1 MNFAPIG
8 ILLVMELIIAFLVAV
23 GAISLACYTVVRVC
37 YKAKSDALKKHP
49 ALEREEKNESTRRD
63 LGRDPEKGRGIKKV
77 ISMKVKF
84 KKKRL
89 LKRRGI
95 SIVCVLSMTLFSVA
109 CQKAGEAES
118 PSRNQYK
125 RIEKA
130 TDTDYP
136 QLSFNE
142 MANSSDL
149 VVAADFLGFTKPF
162 KVSPYG
168 GGDISIYR
176 DAVFKVKKVYKG
188 EMKEGRTVTVRI
200 PGGDVVDDGRQT
212 IYAEPTEA
220 DWMYNDENEKVLFL
234 GRPRADRYKTRED
247 YYKFVTGP
255 NGMYDLRD
263 NTLFGL
269 FHEDVTIDAKALDS
283 IDPTVDPAAEEKAEM
298 DERLQEK
305 SMTREEYDGY
315 FESLEQYG
323 TKEP

>member
-1 MNFAPIG
+1 M
-8 ILLVMELIIAFLVAV
+8 
-23 GAISLACYTVVRVC
+23 
-37 YKAKSDALKKHP
+37 
-49 ALEREEKNESTRRD
+49 
-63 LGRDPEKGRGIKKV
+63 
-77 ISMKVKF
+77 ISMKIKF

-95 SIVCVLSMTLFSVA
+95 SILCVLSMTLFAVA

-130 TDTDYP
+130 TVTDYA

-168 GGDISIYR
+168 GGELSIYR

-188 EMKEGRTVTVRI
+188 ESKEGKTVTVRI
-200 PGGDVVDDGRQT
+200 PGGEVVDDERQT

-220 DWMYNDENEKVLFL
+220 DFMYNSENEKVLFL
-234 GRPRADRYKTRED
+234 ARPRADRYKTRED
-247 YYKFVTGP
+247 YYKLVTGP

-263 NTLFGL
+263 NTLFGIV
-269 FHEDVTIDAKALDS
+269 HEDVTIDAKALDS
-283 IDPTVDPAAEEKAEM
+283 IDPAVDPATEEKAEM
-298 DERLQEK
+298 DKRLREK
-305 SMTREEYDGY
+305 SMTREEYDEY
-315 FESLEQYG
+315 FEQMDQYG
-323 TKEP
+323 VKEP

>member
-1 MNFAPIG
+1 M
-8 ILLVMELIIAFLVAV
+8 
-23 GAISLACYTVVRVC
+23 
-37 YKAKSDALKKHP
+37 
-49 ALEREEKNESTRRD
+49 
-63 LGRDPEKGRGIKKV
+63 
-77 ISMKVKF
+77 ISMKIKF
-84 KKKRL
+84 KKERL

-95 SIVCVLSMTLFSVA
+95 SILCVLSICLFAVA
-109 CQKAGEAES
+109 CQKAEKTEK
-118 PSRNQYK
+118 PSREGYK

-136 QLSFNE
+136 PLSFNE

-188 EMKEGRTVTVRI
+188 ESKEGRTVTVRI
-200 PGGDVVDDGRQT
+200 PGGDVVDDEKQT

-220 DWMYNDENEKVLFL
+220 DFMFNDENEKVLFL
-234 GRPRADRYKTRED
+234 ARPRADRYKTRED
-247 YYKFVTGP
+247 YYIFVTGP

-269 FHEDVTIDAKALDS
+269 FHEDVTFDAKALDS
-283 IDPTVDPAAEEKAEM
+283 IDPAVDPAAEEKAEM
-298 DERLQEK
+298 DERLREK
-305 SMTREEYDGY
+305 SMTREEYDAY
-315 FESLEQYG
+315 FEQMDQYG
-323 TKEP
+323 VKEP

>member
-1 MNFAPIG
+1 
-8 ILLVMELIIAFLVAV
+8 
-23 GAISLACYTVVRVC
+23 
-37 YKAKSDALKKHP
+37 
-49 ALEREEKNESTRRD
+49 
-63 LGRDPEKGRGIKKV
+63 
-77 ISMKVKF
+77 MKVKF
-84 KKKRL
+84 KKARL
-89 LKRRGI
+89 MKMRGI
-95 SIVCVLSMTLFSVA
+95 SILCMASICLFAVA
-109 CQKAGEAES
+109 CGKAEEAEK
-118 PSRNQYK
+118 PSQNQYK

-136 QLSFNE
+136 LLSFNE

-188 EMKEGRTVTVRI
+188 ESKEGSTVTVRI
-200 PGGDVVDDGRQT
+200 PGGEVVDDEKQI

-234 GRPRADRYKTRED
+234 ARPRVDRYKTRED
-247 YYKFVTGP
+247 YYILVTGP

-269 FHEDVTIDAKALDS
+269 FHEDVTFDAKALDS
-283 IDPTVDPAAEEKAEM
+283 IDPAVDPAAEEKAEM
-298 DERLQEK
+298 DERLQDNA
-305 SMTREEYDGY
+305 MTREEYDEY
-315 FESLEQYG
+315 LEKLKQYG
-323 TKEP
+323 TKES

>member
-1 MNFAPIG
+1 MRIRYKKAH
-8 ILLVMELIIAFLVAV
+8 LL
-23 GAISLACYTVVRVC
+23 R
-37 YKAKSDALKKHP
+37 
-49 ALEREEKNESTRRD
+49 
-63 LGRDPEKGRGIKKV
+63 
-77 ISMKVKF
+77 
-84 KKKRL
+84 
-89 LKRRGI
+89 RRGI
-95 SIVCVLSMTLFSVA
+95 SILCVLLLCLFAVA
-109 CQKAGEAES
+109 CQKAEEAEK

-136 QLSFNE
+136 PLSFNE

-168 GGDISIYR
+168 GGDLSIYR

-188 EMKEGRTVTVRI
+188 ESKEGKTVTVRI
-200 PGGDVVDDGRQT
+200 PGGEVVDDERQT

-220 DWMYNDENEKVLFL
+220 DFMFNDENEKVLFL
-234 GRPRADRYKTRED
+234 ARPRADRYKTRED
-247 YYKFVTGP
+247 YYEFVTGP

-269 FHEDVTIDAKALDS
+269 YHEDVTIDAKALDS
-283 IDPTVDPAAEEKAEM
+283 IDPAVDPAAEEKAEM

-305 SMTREEYDGY
+305 SMTREEYDAY
-315 FESLEQYG
+315 FEQMDHYG
-323 TKEP
+323 VKEP

>member
-1 MNFAPIG
+1 M
-8 ILLVMELIIAFLVAV
+8 
-23 GAISLACYTVVRVC
+23 
-37 YKAKSDALKKHP
+37 
-49 ALEREEKNESTRRD
+49 
-63 LGRDPEKGRGIKKV
+63 
-77 ISMKVKF
+77 ISMKIKF

-89 LKRRGI
+89 LKRRWI
-95 SIVCVLSMTLFSVA
+95 SILCVLSICLFAVA
-109 CQKAGEAES
+109 CQKAEEAES

-125 RIEKA
+125 RIEKV

-136 QLSFNE
+136 LLSVNE

-149 VVAADFLGFTKPF
+149 VVAADFIGFTKPF

-168 GGDISIYR
+168 GGDIAVYK
-176 DAVFKVKKVYKG
+176 DAVFKVEKVYKG
-188 EMKEGRTVTVRI
+188 KIKEGSTVTVRI
-200 PGGDVVDDGRQT
+200 PGGEVGDDERKT

-234 GRPRADRYKTRED
+234 ARPRADRYKTRED

-269 FHEDVTIDAKALDS
+269 FHEDVTFDAKALDS
-283 IDPTVDPAAEEKAEM
+283 IDPAVDPAAEEKAEM
-298 DERLQEK
+298 DERLREK
-305 SMTREEYDGY
+305 SMTREEYDAY

>member
-1 MNFAPIG
+1 
-8 ILLVMELIIAFLVAV
+8 
-23 GAISLACYTVVRVC
+23 
-37 YKAKSDALKKHP
+37 
-49 ALEREEKNESTRRD
+49 
-63 LGRDPEKGRGIKKV
+63 
-77 ISMKVKF
+77 MKVKF
-84 KKKRL
+84 KKARL
-89 LKRRGI
+89 MKVRGI
-95 SIVCVLSMTLFSVA
+95 SILCVLSICLFTVA
-109 CQKAGEAES
+109 CRGDGVQEK
-118 PSRNQYK
+118 PSREEYK

-188 EMKEGRTVTVRI
+188 EIKEGSTVTVRI
-200 PGGDVVDDGRQT
+200 PGGEVVDDERQT

-220 DWMYNDENEKVLFL
+220 DFMYNSENEKVLFL
-234 GRPRADRYKTRED
+234 ARPRADRYKTRED
-247 YYKFVTGP
+247 YYELVTGP

-298 DERLQEK
+298 DERLREK